1 MALNMM
7 HSLFAYSLYIY
18 LNCLKILCKQF
29 EIQNLKYVGSV
40 VGLKQNA
47 WGQYAQVD
55 IQYISN
61 DVNIHQ
67 HMIHEF
73 IGGLIS
79 FYATSYF

>member
-1 MALNMM
+1 M
-7 HSLFAYSLYIY
+7 Y
-18 LNCLKILCKQF
+18 LNCLKILFKQF

-61 DVNIHQ
+61 DVHIYQ
-67 HMIHEF
+67 HVIHEF
-73 IGGLIS
+73 IDRLIS
-79 FYATSYF
+79 FDATSYF